1 MEHES
6 DNPRSAWQSLQRQ
19 EEPGM
24 EMELTTDQL
33 CAKARYRE
41 RENIW
46 GHWLAASTLLVG
58 GAASVHLAVTA
69 EQIWS
74 RLGAAW
80 MAAVLAIALWGARA
94 GARRFQ
100 AGESCA
106 QFMLRELE
114 GSRRT
119 LISIQWGIALLLP
132 TVLLLW
138 RGDDGAVRANAMHL
152 DPSSWRYQ
160 FLTSPWS
167 FPAVLLLLL
176 AIWAGMG
183 LEARK
188 RTRQAEELRGAIGE
202 RGQ

>member
-1 MEHES
+1 MEQET
-6 DNPRSAWQSLQRQ
+6 DNPQGVWQSLHQH

-24 EMELTTDQL
+24 EMKLTTDQL

-41 RENIW
+41 RENVW
-46 GHWLAASTLLVG
+46 GHWVAVASLVVG
-58 GAASVHLAVTA
+58 VAASVHLVVTT

-80 MAAVLAIALWGARA
+80 MAAVMAIALWGARA
-94 GARRFQ
+94 GARRFK

-106 QFMLRELE
+106 QFLIRELE

-119 LISIQWGIALLLP
+119 LLSIQWGIVLFLP
-132 TVLLLW
+132 TVLLFW
-138 RGDDGAVRANAMHL
+138 KGDDGALRASSLHL
-152 DPSSWRYQ
+152 DPSSWRYYL
-160 FLTSPWS
+160 LTNPWL
-167 FPAVLLLLL
+167 FPSVLLLLL
-176 AIWAGMG
+176 GTWAAMS

-202 RGQ
+202 RG